1 MTNYLFDEGVKERLP
16 IGKII
21 CLARNY
27 KKHAAEMNVETTI
40 DPVIFLKPSSS
51 VIFTGDTIIIPK
63 RSKKIHHEVE
73 LGIVISKKCKNVDK
87 EFALDYVFGYLIGI
101 DITARD
107 IQLEFKKRGLPW
119 TISKGFD
126 TFTPIGSIVSKEN
139 IPNPDDVYIE
149 LRVNQEIRQKSNTKN
164 MVFNIEQIIEFSSE
178 IMTLE
183 RGDLILTGTPEGV
196 GEIFEGDI
204 LEARLDNKK
213 YLQVDVKKEQFANQ
227 IKNNEK

>member
-1 MTNYLFDEGVKERLP
+1 MPNYLFDEDINENLL

-21 CLARNY
+21 CLARTY
-27 KKHAAEMNVETTI
+27 RKHATEMNVKI
-40 DPVIFLKPSSS
+40 AKDPVIFLKPSSS
-51 VIFTGDTIIIPK
+51 VIFDGETIIIPK

-73 LGIVISKKCKNVDK
+73 FGLVISKKCKNVDK
-87 EFALDYVFGYLIGI
+87 KFALDYVFGYLIGL

-107 IQLEFKKRGLPW
+107 IQLEFKKKGLPW
-119 TISKGFD
+119 TMSKGFD
-126 TFTPIGSIVSKEN
+126 TFTPIGNIISKRK
-139 IPNPDDVYIE
+139 IPNPNDVDIE
-149 LRVNQEIRQKSNTKN
+149 LKVNQELKQKSNTKN

-204 LEARLDNKK
+204 LEASLNNKQ
-213 YLQVDVKKEQFANQ
+213 YLKINVKK
-227 IKNNEK
+227 